1 MFFKQVTVLTVIQF
15 FFLSDLSSDPDELTN
30 IAAKFPEV
38 TSSLDQKLRS
48 IINYPKVSASVHQYN
63 KEQFIKWKQ
72 SIGQNYSTV
81 IANLRWHQDWLKKP
95 KKYENAIDQWLKSH
109 SDAKTIWKKKK
120 RMF

>member
-38 TSSLDQKLRS
+38 TSLLDQKLRS

-72 SIGQNYSTV
+72 SIGQNYSNV

-109 SDAKTIWKKKK
+109 SDAKTI
-120 RMF
+120 

>member
-72 SIGQNYSTV
+72 SIGQNYSNV

-95 KKYENAIDQWLKSH
+95 KKYS
-109 SDAKTIWKKKK
+109 
-120 RMF
+120 

>member
-72 SIGQNYSTV
+72 SIGQNYSNV

>member
-38 TSSLDQKLRS
+38 TSLLDQKLRS